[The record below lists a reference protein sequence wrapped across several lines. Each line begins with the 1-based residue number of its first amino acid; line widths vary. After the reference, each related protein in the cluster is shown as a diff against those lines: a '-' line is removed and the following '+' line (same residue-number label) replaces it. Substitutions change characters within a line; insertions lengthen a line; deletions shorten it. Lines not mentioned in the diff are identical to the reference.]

1 MVRSLNSGVAALKSH
16 QTRLDVI
23 GNNIANVN
31 TYGFKGSRVT
41 FRDLYYQ
48 STKGAAAP
56 GSGGGIN
63 PSQIG
68 YGSTMGSIDVM
79 HGQAALTT
87 TGNPLDLAISGEG
100 FFQVMDGEGNKYYTR
115 AGMLDIDS
123 AGNLIDTNG
132 NFILG
137 VNGKAVGKGAGSQ
150 KITLSIPSVDPAAA
164 KAEEKFNNG
173 LITVKASTNTAEGNV
188 GFSITASDKLDIGEK
203 ARASIKSG
211 SIAIQLNG
219 NMTFNSLQDVED
231 AIHDAINTAM
241 KNQGETG
248 HPAGKFTLSMS
259 DELKT
264 VFNGGLTG
272 FEVCATTA
280 NPEKDTG
287 SGKFIKTGTTDDG
300 GISVTDVGATFG
312 GIDKGTKLTVVKGTY
327 TEPDPTDPTATVT
340 KDKYTVTLGSYTYDI
355 KASNLADSND
365 IKTLEAGKPIRLTN
379 GTNSSD
385 YISLTLPS
393 AIVTEIK
400 TGTFTGTPATLTTS
414 VEVKASTK
422 TGAAPTD
429 GIVATIP
436 GKAAGLGQNF
446 KLSGGTEGGPQ
457 TVKDL
462 SSIAIGADGVI
473 TGVHGILGELELGR
487 IDLATFDNPKGLA
500 EVGDTYFQATEN
512 SGEANPN
519 KIGEGGTGSVVQSM
533 LEMSS
538 VDISEE
544 FTNMIT
550 TQRGFQANSRI
561 VTVTDTMLEELI
573 NLKR

>member
-137 VNGKAVGKGAGSQ
+137 VNGKAVGKGADSQ
-150 KITLSIPSVDPAAA
+150 KITLAIPAVDPA
-164 KAEEKFNNG
+164 KASGKVDFNNSTIS
-173 LITVKASTNTAEGNV
+173 ITAGKETSEGNI
-188 GFSITASDKLDIGEK
+188 GFSITASSDLALNEK
-203 ARASIKSG
+203 AKATVKSG
-211 SIAIQLNG
+211 SISVVLNANEKFTSFEEVTKAISAAITAANG
-219 NMTFNSLQDVED
+219 GED
-231 AIHDAINTAM
+231 
-241 KNQGETG
+241 
-248 HPAGKFTLSMS
+248 HPAGPFTIAIGDSLNKLFS
-259 DELKT
+259 DPG
-264 VFNGGLTG
+264 VIADQGLTG
-272 FEVCATTA
+272 AEICATTA
-280 NPEKDTG
+280 NNK
-287 SGKFIKTGTTDDG
+287 
-300 GISVTDVGATFG
+300 
-312 GIDKGTKLTVVKGTY
+312 
-327 TEPDPTDPTATVT
+327 
-340 KDKYTVTLGSYTYDI
+340 
-355 KASNLADSND
+355 
-365 IKTLEAGKPIRLTN
+365 
-379 GTNSSD
+379 
-385 YISLTLPS
+385 
-393 AIVTEIK
+393 
-400 TGTFTGTPATLTTS
+400 
-414 VEVKASTK
+414 
-422 TGAAPTD
+422 APTD
-429 GIVATIP
+429 GTFISGTGDDATTVNGISVVDAWTGFKGTTATGALKVTEDP
-436 GKAAGLGQNF
+436 DTGKSTITFAAGGSKTYTAVVDTDSIKNGNTVKLYTQTDGENNQSEFVSLKFTQDGYAKLKAAAGTGLTGNVGDSAPGRALGLGQNL
-446 KLSGGTEGGPQ
+446 KLEGGTKGGPQ

-512 SGEANPN
+512 SGTATPN

>member
-137 VNGKAVGKGAGSQ
+137 VNGKAVGKAADSQ
-150 KITLSIPSVDPAAA
+150 KITLAIPSVDPAKA
-164 KAEEKFNNG
+164 KAEVKFDNG
-173 LITVKASTNTAEGNV
+173 LITIEAGQNTTAGNV
-188 GFSITASDKLDIGEK
+188 GFSITAADLPYGEK
-203 ARASIKSG
+203 ARAEIKSG
-211 SIAIQLNG
+211 SIVVQLNG
-219 NMTFNSLQDVED
+219 RETFDTFDDVQK
-231 AIHDAINTAM
+231 AISAAIENANEG
-241 KNQGETG
+241 KA
-248 HPAGKFTLSMS
+248 HPAGPFTITI
-259 DELKT
+259 DETKKTALFGVAGDNLK
-264 VFNGGLTG
+264 LTG
-272 FEVCATTA
+272 QQVCATVATPVKNLEAKFCTGADPTDATKAVGGISIEDIGELFPGAVGTGTTAGCTLAVNETATVGNTQGKTELTITLPGTNGAVYKVVVPHDSNGSVVQNGGSFKLGKVIPGDPTA
-280 NPEKDTG
+280 NPPVPESYDQKDFVTINLTS
-287 SGKFIKTGTTDDG
+287 SGYTTL
-300 GISVTDVGATFG
+300 
-312 GIDKGTKLTVVKGTY
+312 KN
-327 TEPDPTDPTATVT
+327 TAAGLVAN
-340 KDKYTVTLGSYTYDI
+340 I
-355 KASNLADSND
+355 KAN
-365 IKTLEAGKPIRLTN
+365 E
-379 GTNSSD
+379 
-385 YISLTLPS
+385 
-393 AIVTEIK
+393 
-400 TGTFTGTPATLTTS
+400 
-414 VEVKASTK
+414 
-422 TGAAPTD
+422 
-429 GIVATIP
+429 P
-436 GKAAGLGQNF
+436 GKALGLGQNM

-512 SGEANPN
+512 SGTGTPN

>member
-150 KITLSIPSVDPAAA
+150 KITLSIPSVDPATA

-173 LITVKASTNTAEGNV
+173 LITIKATNNTAEGNV
-188 GFSITASDKLDIGEK
+188 GFSITAVDDLDIGEY
-203 ARASIKSG
+203 ARATVKSG
-211 SIAIQLNG
+211 SIAVQLNG
-219 NMTFNSLQDVED
+219 NMKFDDLDKVQSEITK
-231 AIHDAINTAM
+231 AINAAM
-241 KNQGETG
+241 KNQGETV
-248 HPAGKFTLSMS
+248 HPAGEFKI
-259 DELKT
+259 T
-264 VFNGGLTG
+264 VDKSLQDLIDTGLTG
-272 FEVCATTA
+272 FEICATTA
-280 NPEKDTG
+280 NPTKDTG
-287 SGKFIKTGTTDDG
+287 SGKFEINTGTQNAPVWSSASID
-300 GISVTDVGATFG
+300 VKDVGAGFLGVAKETAIT
-312 GIDKGTKLTVVKGTY
+312 IDKGTDG
-327 TEPDPTDPTATVT
+327 
-340 KDKYTVTLGSYTYDI
+340 KYTVSIGTGGTAYKSIALSEDDLDSI
-355 KASNLADSND
+355 KSGKAVKLSKGDSATDFVSLIFSSDVVDKLTADPAAS
-365 IKTLEAGKPIRLTN
+365 IRLKDST
-379 GTNSSD
+379 
-385 YISLTLPS
+385 
-393 AIVTEIK
+393 
-400 TGTFTGTPATLTTS
+400 
-414 VEVKASTK
+414 VEPGKGIIETK
-422 TGAAPTD
+422 
-429 GIVATIP
+429 P
-436 GKAAGLGQNF
+436 GKAGGLGQNF

-473 TGVHGILGELELGR
+473 TGVHGILGQLELGR

-512 SGEANPN
+512 SGEGTPN

>member
-137 VNGKAVGKGAGSQ
+137 VNGKAVGKAAGSQ
-150 KITLSIPSVDPAAA
+150 KITLSIPSVDPMNA

-173 LITVKASTNTAEGNV
+173 LITVTASNNTAEGNV
-188 GFSITASDKLDIGEK
+188 GFSITAVDTLDIGQAAK
-203 ARASIKSG
+203 ATVKSG

-219 NMTFNSLQDVED
+219 NMNFTGLDKVQE
-231 AIHDAINTAM
+231 AITNAINTAM
-241 KNQGETG
+241 KEQGETS
-248 HPAGKFTLSMS
+248 HPAGTFTIGMDDS
-259 DELKT
+259 LKALFGT
-264 VFNGGLTG
+264 GTPPPGLTG

-280 NPEKDTG
+280 NPTKDIG
-287 SGKFIKTGTTDDG
+287 AGKFGTKSGNPAVYTPVDITVKDC
-300 GISVTDVGATFG
+300 GANFG
-312 GIDKGTKLTVVKGTY
+312 GIPLD
-327 TEPDPTDPTATVT
+327 AT
-340 KDKYTVTLGSYTYDI
+340 I
-355 KASNLADSND
+355 KITGNKIVINDGSND
-365 IKTLEAGKPIRLTN
+365 IYTSDVLSADELTSVKNGKSVRLKKATGGN
-379 GTNSSD
+379 DAD
-385 YISLTLPS
+385 YISLTF
-393 AIVTEIK
+393 TESIINNM
-400 TGTFTGTPATLTTS
+400 TAATPATY
-414 VEVKASTK
+414 VVCPNKDDATK
-422 TGAAPTD
+422 
-429 GIVATIP
+429 GIIETKP

-473 TGVHGILGELELGR
+473 TGVHGILGQLELGR

-512 SGEANPN
+512 SGTGTPN

>member
-68 YGSTMGSIDVM
+68 YGSTMGSIDVL

-150 KITLSIPSVDPAAA
+150 KITLSIPSVDPSNA
-164 KAEEKFNNG
+164 KAEEKFNNA
-173 LITVKASTNTAEGNV
+173 TVSVTATNNTAEGNV
-188 GFSITASDKLDIGEK
+188 GFSITAVDTLDIGEA
-203 ARASIKSG
+203 ARATVKSG
-211 SIAIQLNG
+211 SVVVQLNG
-219 NMTFNSLQDVED
+219 NMKFTNLAAVQSAVD
-231 AIHDAINTAM
+231 DAINRAM
-241 KNQGETG
+241 KDQGETA
-248 HPAGKFTLSMS
+248 HPAGQFKLGMDQSLQALFGVNA
-259 DELKT
+259 D
-264 VFNGGLTG
+264 GLTG
-272 FEVCATTA
+272 FQVCATTA
-280 NPEKDTG
+280 NPTKDLG
-287 SGKFIKTGTTDDG
+287 AGKFTMTPTGGTATTAT
-300 GISVTDVGATFG
+300 ITVKDVGADFAGVTAGATGNLTIAGTSTPAAAPYTISLG
-312 GIDKGTKLTVVKGTY
+312 GANGYTITGLTQDELDSIKSGKSVKLSK
-327 TEPDPTDPTATVT
+327 A
-340 KDKYTVTLGSYTYDI
+340 GSD
-355 KASNLADSND
+355 
-365 IKTLEAGKPIRLTN
+365 
-379 GTNSSD
+379 SD
-385 YISLTLPS
+385 YISLTLS
-393 AIVTEIK
+393 SDVVDALTGGTATVT
-400 TGTFTGTPATLTTS
+400 
-414 VEVKASTK
+414 V
-422 TGAAPTD
+422 GAA
-429 GIVATIP
+429 GITATKP
-436 GKAAGLGQNF
+436 GLAAGLGQNF

-473 TGVHGILGELELGR
+473 TGVHGILGQLELGR

-512 SGEANPN
+512 SGVGTPN

>member
-68 YGSTMGSIDVM
+68 YGSTMGSIDVL

-137 VNGKAVGKGAGSQ
+137 VNGKAVGKAADSQ
-150 KITLSIPSVDPAAA
+150 KITLAIPSVDPAAA
-164 KAEEKFNNG
+164 KAEVKFDNG
-173 LITVKASTNTAEGNV
+173 LITIEAGQNTTAGNV
-188 GFSITASDKLDIGEK
+188 GFSITAADLPYGEK
-203 ARASIKSG
+203 ARAEIKSG
-211 SIAIQLNG
+211 SIVVQLNG
-219 NMTFNSLQDVED
+219 KETFDTFAEVQS
-231 AIHDAINTAM
+231 AISAAIENANEG
-241 KNQGETG
+241 KA
-248 HPAGKFTLSMS
+248 HPAGPFTITVDKAKS
-259 DELKT
+259 DALFGVAGDALK
-264 VFNGGLTG
+264 LTG
-272 FEVCATTA
+272 QQVCATVAT
-280 NPEKDTG
+280 PEKDLTA
-287 SGKFIKTGTTDDG
+287 KFHTGTNTGVDTDIVT
-300 GISVTDVGATFG
+300 GITITDIGELFPGATG
-312 GIDKGTKLTVVKGTY
+312 GKLTVTENGDKTTTLKFTAGGNTYQVIVPYSGNDSVVKNGGDFKLCKY
-327 TEPDPTDPTATVT
+327 DSTATPPSYDQKNFIT
-340 KDKYTVTLGSYTYDI
+340 INMTSAGYTACSGVATGLTADI
-355 KASNLADSND
+355 KKN
-365 IKTLEAGKPIRLTN
+365 E
-379 GTNSSD
+379 
-385 YISLTLPS
+385 
-393 AIVTEIK
+393 
-400 TGTFTGTPATLTTS
+400 
-414 VEVKASTK
+414 
-422 TGAAPTD
+422 
-429 GIVATIP
+429 P
-436 GKAAGLGQNF
+436 GKALGLGQNI
-446 KLSGGTEGGPQ
+446 KLTGGTEGGPQ

-512 SGEANPN
+512 SGTATPN

>member
-137 VNGKAVGKGAGSQ
+137 VNGKAVGKSAGSQ

-173 LITVKASTNTAEGNV
+173 LITVKATNNTAEGNV

-211 SIAIQLNG
+211 SIAVQLNG
-219 NMTFNSLQDVED
+219 NMTFNSLLDVEN

-241 KNQGETG
+241 ENQGETA
-248 HPAGKFTLSMS
+248 HPAGKFTISMS

-264 VFNGGLTG
+264 VFTGGLTG

-280 NPEKDTG
+280 NPEKTTG
-287 SGKFIKTGTTDDG
+287 AGFFSKPGATNTDPAEDG
-300 GISVTDVGATFG
+300 GITITDVGAKFG
-312 GIDKGTKLTVVKGTY
+312 GLTAGTKINFKQGTSTDTPAVKTY
-327 TEPDPTDPTATVT
+327 TM
-340 KDKYTVTLGSYTYDI
+340 TLGGYSYTIKSDDI
-355 KASNLADSND
+355 ANSSE
-365 IKTLEAGKPIRLTN
+365 IKSLEAGKPIRLTK
-379 GTNSSD
+379 GGDSAD

-393 AIVTEIK
+393 NVITEFKNATTATNGVDSVVTVGKDIA
-400 TGTFTGTPATLTTS
+400 AT
-414 VEVKASTK
+414 K
-422 TGAAPTD
+422 
-429 GIVATIP
+429 P

-512 SGEANPN
+512 SGEGTPN

>member
-137 VNGKAVGKGAGSQ
+137 VNGKAVGKSAGSQ
-150 KITLSIPSVDPAAA
+150 KITLSIPSVDPSNA
-164 KAEEKFNNG
+164 KAEEKFNNASVS
-173 LITVKASTNTAEGNV
+173 ITATNNTAEGNV
-188 GFSITASDKLDIGEK
+188 GFSITAVDTLDIGEL
-203 ARASIKSG
+203 ARATVKSG
-211 SIAIQLNG
+211 SVVVQLNG
-219 NMTFNSLQDVED
+219 NMKFADLNAVQSAVDDAINRAMKEQGETAHPAGQFKIGMDQSLQDLFDVNAD
-231 AIHDAINTAM
+231 
-241 KNQGETG
+241 
-248 HPAGKFTLSMS
+248 
-259 DELKT
+259 
-264 VFNGGLTG
+264 GLTG
-272 FEVCATTA
+272 FQVCATTA
-280 NPEKDTG
+280 NPTKDLG
-287 SGKFIKTGTTDDG
+287 AGKFTMTPTGGTATTATITVKDVGADFDGLAATTALTITGTT
-300 GISVTDVGATFG
+300 GAAP
-312 GIDKGTKLTVVKGTY
+312 Y
-327 TEPDPTDPTATVT
+327 TI
-340 KDKYTVTLGSYTYDI
+340 TLGDYEYAGLSQDELDSI
-355 KASNLADSND
+355 KSGKAVKLS
-365 IKTLEAGKPIRLTN
+365 KAG
-379 GTNSSD
+379 SDSD
-385 YISLTLPS
+385 YISLTLSSDVVTALS
-393 AIVTEIK
+393 A
-400 TGTFTGTPATLTTS
+400 GTPTAAVT
-414 VEVKASTK
+414 V
-422 TGAAPTD
+422 GAA
-429 GIVATIP
+429 GITETKP
-436 GKAAGLGQNF
+436 GLAAGLGQNF

-473 TGVHGILGELELGR
+473 TGVHGILGQLELGR

>member
-137 VNGKAVGKGAGSQ
+137 VNGKAVGKSAGSQ
-150 KITLSIPSVDPAAA
+150 KITLAIPSVDPMNA

-173 LITVKASTNTAEGNV
+173 LITVTASNNTAEGNV
-188 GFSITASDKLDIGEK
+188 GLSITAVDTLDIGQAAK
-203 ARASIKSG
+203 ATVKSG

-219 NMTFNSLQDVED
+219 NMKFTSLGAVQT
-231 AIHDAINTAM
+231 AITDAINTAM
-241 KNQGETG
+241 KEQGETS
-248 HPAGKFTLSMS
+248 HPAGTFTIGMDDSLTALFGTGANP
-259 DELKT
+259 E
-264 VFNGGLTG
+264 GLTG
-272 FEVCATTA
+272 FQVCATTA
-280 NPEKDTG
+280 NPTKDIG
-287 SGKFIKTGTTDDG
+287 SGKFGIKTTNNNVDSYAPVDITVKDCGASFAGIAKDAVIQITADNKIIIGT
-300 GISVTDVGATFG
+300 
-312 GIDKGTKLTVVKGTY
+312 
-327 TEPDPTDPTATVT
+327 
-340 KDKYTVTLGSYTYDI
+340 
-355 KASNLADSND
+355 
-365 IKTLEAGKPIRLTN
+365 AGTN
-379 GTNSSD
+379 GGAATPIYTTEALSADELASVKNGKSVRLKGVAGTNDAD
-385 YISLTLPS
+385 YISLTFTESVVNNLVGGT
-393 AIVTEIK
+393 AIVVCPNADD
-400 TGTFTGTPATLTTS
+400 PAL
-414 VEVKASTK
+414 
-422 TGAAPTD
+422 
-429 GIVATIP
+429 GIVETKP

-512 SGEANPN
+512 SGTGTPN

>member
-137 VNGKAVGKGAGSQ
+137 VNGKAVGKGADSQ
-150 KITLSIPSVDPAAA
+150 KITLAIPAVDPA
-164 KAEEKFNNG
+164 KASGKVDFNNSTIS
-173 LITVKASTNTAEGNV
+173 ITAGKETTAGNI
-188 GFSITASDKLDIGEK
+188 GFSITASSDLALNEK
-203 ARASIKSG
+203 AKATVKSG
-211 SIAIQLNG
+211 SISVVLNANEKFASFADVTKAITAAITAANG
-219 NMTFNSLQDVED
+219 GED
-231 AIHDAINTAM
+231 
-241 KNQGETG
+241 
-248 HPAGKFTLSMS
+248 HPAGPFTIAIGDSLNALFS
-259 DELKT
+259 DPG
-264 VFNGGLTG
+264 VVADRGLTG
-272 FEVCATTA
+272 AEICATTA
-280 NPEKDTG
+280 NNK
-287 SGKFIKTGTTDDG
+287 
-300 GISVTDVGATFG
+300 
-312 GIDKGTKLTVVKGTY
+312 
-327 TEPDPTDPTATVT
+327 
-340 KDKYTVTLGSYTYDI
+340 
-355 KASNLADSND
+355 
-365 IKTLEAGKPIRLTN
+365 
-379 GTNSSD
+379 
-385 YISLTLPS
+385 
-393 AIVTEIK
+393 
-400 TGTFTGTPATLTTS
+400 
-414 VEVKASTK
+414 
-422 TGAAPTD
+422 APTD
-429 GIVATIP
+429 GTFVTGTPEATVNGISVVDAWNGFKGSTAGGALKATENTGAGTTEITFTGSDGKVYKATVDIDDIKSGNTVKLYTQTAGTTPTDNQSEFLTLKFTADGYTALKDATTTGLKGKVGDSQP
-436 GKAAGLGQNF
+436 GRALGLGQNI
-446 KLSGGTEGGPQ
+446 KLEGGTEGGPQ

-512 SGEANPN
+512 SGTATPN

>member
-137 VNGKAVGKGAGSQ
+137 VNGKAVGKSAGSQ
-150 KITLSIPSVDPAAA
+150 KITLSIPSVDPSNA
-164 KAEEKFNNG
+164 KAEEKFNN
-173 LITVKASTNTAEGNV
+173 ASVSVTATNNTAEGNV
-188 GFSITASDKLDIGEK
+188 GFSITAVDTLDIGQAAK
-203 ARASIKSG
+203 ATVKSG
-211 SIAIQLNG
+211 SVVVQLNG
-219 NMTFNSLQDVED
+219 NMKFADLNAVQSAVDK
-231 AIHDAINTAM
+231 AINDAM
-241 KNQGETG
+241 KDQGETA
-248 HPAGKFTLSMS
+248 HPAGQFKLGMDQSLQSLFTVN
-259 DELKT
+259 T
-264 VFNGGLTG
+264 GGLTG
-272 FEVCATTA
+272 FQVCATTA
-280 NPEKDTG
+280 NPTKDTG
-287 SGKFIKTGTTDDG
+287 SGKFSITGTGTPTPPATTAT
-300 GISVTDVGATFG
+300 ITVKDVGADFAGVAANAALT
-312 GIDKGTKLTVVKGTY
+312 ITAAGTPATY
-327 TEPDPTDPTATVT
+327 TISLAGTPTA
-340 KDKYTVTLGSYTYDI
+340 YTITGLTQDELDSIKSGKSVKLSKAGSD
-355 KASNLADSND
+355 
-365 IKTLEAGKPIRLTN
+365 
-379 GTNSSD
+379 SD
-385 YISLTLPS
+385 YISLTLSSDVVDGLTATPPS
-393 AIVTEIK
+393 TVVVNQSTVDGAT
-400 TGTFTGTPATLTTS
+400 TGQGILAT
-414 VEVKASTK
+414 K
-422 TGAAPTD
+422 
-429 GIVATIP
+429 P
-436 GKAAGLGQNF
+436 GLAAGLGQNF

-473 TGVHGILGELELGR
+473 TGVHGILGQLELGR

-512 SGEANPN
+512 SGEGTPN